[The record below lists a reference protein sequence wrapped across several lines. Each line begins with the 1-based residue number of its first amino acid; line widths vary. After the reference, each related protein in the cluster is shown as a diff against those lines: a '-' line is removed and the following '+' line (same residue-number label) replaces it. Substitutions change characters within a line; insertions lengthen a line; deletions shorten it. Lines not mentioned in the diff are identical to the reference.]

1 MFSLYSAVAVFA
13 FPTQTRARQRRNR
26 MLEPRSPQ
34 DGTIGNRLAKRAAT
48 PYVTNT
54 AITFGQTIAE
64 NFCRCIIQNTHF
76 AETQKMNWEAKM
88 KAVLLAVL
96 SATLMLAPLQT
107 YAVSSKQAEYDGGTV
122 TQIPKTQKGK
132 LITGDANLRFEWK
145 QADYAIP
152 YASIVDMEYGNKPS
166 TRIGTSIGV
175 AIICWPCGIAS
186 LFIKAKHHFLT
197 LEFTQGTTKQA
208 VVFELGKALPQTML
222 PVLEVKTGKKI
233 TYQQKN

>member
-1 MFSLYSAVAVFA
+1 
-13 FPTQTRARQRRNR
+13 
-26 MLEPRSPQ
+26 
-34 DGTIGNRLAKRAAT
+34 
-48 PYVTNT
+48 
-54 AITFGQTIAE
+54 
-64 NFCRCIIQNTHF
+64 
-76 AETQKMNWEAKM
+76 MNWDAKM

-96 SATLMLAPLQT
+96 SATLLLAPLQT

-122 TQIPKTQKGK
+122 TQIPKTQKGQ

-233 TYQQKN
+233 AYQQKD